1 MLATARSTTL
11 CTIVFALS
19 IATPALADIR
29 VVFDE
34 GAPKDRF
41 KIQNAG
47 DCAFEASQVTL
58 DLSTSSAG
66 LIFDVTDR
74 GAGVEVY
81 QPFQLIEGSQAL
93 SSVPLVRDGQSEITF
108 DIVALD
114 PGASI
119 EFTIDVDD
127 TLGEREIT
135 VSGSEIEGA
144 TVSYKSPVGVYSTSF
159 SSLSEAELAI
169 ADCTS
174 R

>member
-1 MLATARSTTL
+1 MFATARSTIF
-11 CTIVFALS
+11 CTSVTVLYIT
-19 IATPALADIR
+19 TPALADLR
-29 VVFDE
+29 VVFNE

-41 KIQNAG
+41 KIENTG
-47 DCAFEASQVTL
+47 NCIIEDSRVTL
-58 DLSTSSAG
+58 DLSTSLAG

-74 GAGVEVY
+74 GAGVEVF
-81 QPFQLIEGSQAL
+81 QPFQLIEGIQAL
-93 SSVPLVRDGQSEITF
+93 SSIPQVRDGQSEIVF

-144 TVSYKSPVGVYSTSF
+144 TVSYSASNGVYSTSF
-159 SSLSEAELAI
+159 SSLSKAVLAI
-169 ADCTS
+169 ADCET
-174 R
+174 